1 MISCSHCNDKCSSNS
16 IYIDDKVFCCEGC
29 KTVYQILLEN
39 QLNDYYVIDKNP
51 GVTPKS
57 HFIGKFSYLDDDEV
71 LNKLLIFND
80 DDIAVI
86 QFEIPAIHCS
96 SCVWLLERLNYIQKG
111 VVASQVNFIKK
122 KLRVTYN
129 SCQVK
134 LSEIVEKIAV
144 IGYEPIISLEML
156 SEEKETTNKEVTY
169 RLGVAGFCFGNIMLL
184 SLSDYLGMDKNNF
197 TSFYTVFNYLNF
209 ILSLPVF
216 FYSAWPYFNSA
227 FRGLKQKW
235 LNIDVPISLGILVLF
250 LRSSYEVFSSIGTGY
265 FDSLSGL
272 VFFLLIGKYFQNRTY
287 KHLSFERDYKSYFP
301 MAVTL
306 LTGTG
311 EIQILVK
318 KLKKGDRILVRNEEL
333 IPADCVLICGNA
345 KIDNSFVTGENRNLS
360 KSKGEIIYA
369 GGKQIG
375 SSIELEVIKEVSHSY
390 LTELWNSTAFEKNES
405 KSIKGITDK
414 ISKYFTLVVLIIAC
428 VSGIIWMQTDAGKA
442 VQVISA
448 ILIVACPC
456 ALALSAPF
464 ALGDTLR
471 IFGNHKFYLKN
482 THVIEQM
489 SRISDVV
496 FDKTGT
502 LTISGKSTVNFV
514 GNVLDDNKLKVIK
527 SICRNSSHPLSRIIY
542 NTIDAELMVLK
553 NYKEKI
559 GEGLQAKGVRIG
571 SAEFLGVDS
580 AKGISQVHLEIEGVY
595 LGYFKIEST
604 KRAGLK
610 TIIDK
615 LNKKVLHLISGDN
628 DAEIVD
634 MQTYFSKEN
643 IYFDMLP
650 PDKLNYIAELQKTD
664 KNVMMIGDGL
674 NDAGCLQQSNVGV
687 SISEDI
693 NSFSPACDAIL
704 DASNFNKLPLFIK
717 FSKMAMKVVYLSFF
731 ISFMYNIVGMYFAIK
746 GDVTPIFA
754 AILMPVSSIT
764 VVVFTTSSTNS
775 LFKKINS

>member
-1 MISCSHCNDKCSSNS
+1 MISCSHCNDECSSNS
-16 IYIDDKVFCCEGC
+16 ICIDDKVFCCEGC
-29 KTVYQILLEN
+29 KTVYQILSEN
-39 QLNDYYVIDKNP
+39 QLNDYYAIDKTP
-51 GVTPKS
+51 GVTPKP
-57 HFIGKFSYLDDDEV
+57 HFIGKFSYLDDDDV

-96 SCVWLLERLNYIQKG
+96 SCVWLLERLNYLQKG
-111 VVASQVNFIKK
+111 VISSQVNFIKK
-122 KLRVTYN
+122 TLRVTYN

-156 SEEKETTNKEVTY
+156 SEEKEAKNKEVTY

-184 SLSDYLGMDKNNF
+184 SLADYLGMDKNNF

-209 ILSLPVF
+209 VLSLPVL

-250 LRSSYEVFSSIGTGY
+250 LRSSYEVFSKVGTGY

-272 VFFLLIGKYFQNRTY
+272 VFFLLIGKFFQNKTY

-306 LTGTG
+306 INKGN
-311 EIQILVK
+311 EIQISVK
-318 KLKKGDRILVRNEEL
+318 KLKKGDKILVRNEEL
-333 IPADCVLICGNA
+333 IPADCILISGDA
-345 KIDNSFVTGENRNLS
+345 KIDNSFVTGENRNIL

-375 SSIELEVIKEVSHSY
+375 SSIELEVLKEVSHSY
-390 LTELWNSTAFEKNES
+390 LTGLWNSTAFDKNGN
-405 KSIKGITDK
+405 KSIRGITDK
-414 ISKYFTLVVLIIAC
+414 ISKYFTLVILIIAS
-428 VSGIIWMQTDAGKA
+428 VSGVIWMQTDVGKA
-442 VQVISA
+442 IQVVSA

-464 ALGDTLR
+464 ALGNTLR
-471 IFGNHKFYLKN
+471 IFGNNKLYLKN
-482 THVIEQM
+482 TAVIEQM
-489 SRISDVV
+489 SKISDIV

-502 LTISGKSTVNFV
+502 ITISGKSTVNFV

-542 NTIDAELMVLK
+542 NSIESEVLVLYD
-553 NYKEKI
+553 YKEII
-559 GEGLQAKGVRIG
+559 GKGMQAIGIRIG
-571 SAEFLGVDS
+571 SAEFLKVDKV
-580 AKGISQVHLEIEGVY
+580 KGISQVHLEIEGVY

-604 KRAGLK
+604 KRGALK
-610 TIIDK
+610 TTIDK

-628 DAEIVD
+628 DAEILD
-634 MQTYFSKEN
+634 MQTYFPEGN
-643 IYFDMLP
+643 ICFDMLP
-650 PDKLNYIAELQKTD
+650 PEKLNYIAKLQKSH
-664 KNVMMIGDGL
+664 KKVMMIGDGL
-674 NDAGCLQQSNVGV
+674 NDAGALQQSNVGI

-717 FSKMAMKVVYLSFF
+717 FSKMAMKVVYISFF

-746 GDVTPIFA
+746 GDMTPIFA

-764 VVVFTTSSTNS
+764 IVVFTTVSTNS
-775 LFKKINS
+775 LFKKINR